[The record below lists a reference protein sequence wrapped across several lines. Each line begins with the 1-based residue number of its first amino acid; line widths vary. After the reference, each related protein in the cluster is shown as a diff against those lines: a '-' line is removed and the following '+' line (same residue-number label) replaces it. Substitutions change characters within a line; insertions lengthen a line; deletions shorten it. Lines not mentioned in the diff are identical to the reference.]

1 MRIYE
6 RKLCLCMLVAGG
18 DGERLAAVNLG
29 GWLVIEKWIK
39 PSIWEGIPNDDL
51 LVLFFT
57 ILLKIYRLYHI
68 IEDIDFPCN
77 LNKIFC
83 PFPFLMLILSLLPCF
98 VYILCVSHRMDLKF
112 SSNQSL

>member
-57 ILLKIYRLYHI
+57 ILLTLH
-68 IEDIDFPCN
+68 
-77 LNKIFC
+77 
-83 PFPFLMLILSLLPCF
+83 ST
-98 VYILCVSHRMDLKF
+98 YILVSTFCHQQTNLPICGYLTTLVMKLCR
-112 SSNQSL
+112 